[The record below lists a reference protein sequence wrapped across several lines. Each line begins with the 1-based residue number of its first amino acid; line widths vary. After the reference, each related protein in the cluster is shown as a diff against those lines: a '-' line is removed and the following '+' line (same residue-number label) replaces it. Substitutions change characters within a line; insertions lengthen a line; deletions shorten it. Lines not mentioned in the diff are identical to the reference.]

1 MKKIRIG
8 NDVRLKLN
16 IDSVKDINESNIKQ
30 VRCYLINTSL
40 GKDESEALKKHARRF
55 TREVFPDFCTPS
67 AYNMHGCCRPTYHV
81 HPANICNYNKFLP
94 DFHDYHWWPGFRGFG
109 VHPDHFDCC
118 HEHCCHFPHIEHY
131 EHPFV
136 TGPDRFPQ
144 PWYLAEAEVIKGSSA
159 VTCMFPAVDQHFCGV
174 YKLVVVLTLF
184 EYGWGKHNLRTYT
197 IDKGDVFELVHD
209 DSGTSGDVTI
219 TIGESDSEP
228 IILVNALYAE
238 NPYYTLASN
247 NILHIGGQDIDKH
260 SYNIHAML
268 ADGTMSIYDPYDW
281 RLNELVFTSSDDSV
295 VTVDSYGT
303 LYAHELA
310 EQETEK
316 EVTIRVSNADDQN
329 IYYDFT
335 VIVKNVGTSLWAG
348 FSYAET
354 YDRLQDSDL
363 HEFNTGSQQSIVVNN
378 DVDGKF
384 LWIKSAREINNIKS
398 SMFEVPLKEPVRDG
412 SLYIYRSAAAIL
424 RGDINIDINY

>member
-1 MKKIRIG
+1 
-8 NDVRLKLN
+8 
-16 IDSVKDINESNIKQ
+16 
-30 VRCYLINTSL
+30 
-40 GKDESEALKKHARRF
+40 
-55 TREVFPDFCTPS
+55 
-67 AYNMHGCCRPTYHV
+67 
-81 HPANICNYNKFLP
+81 
-94 DFHDYHWWPGFRGFG
+94 
-109 VHPDHFDCC
+109 
-118 HEHCCHFPHIEHY
+118 
-131 EHPFV
+131 
-136 TGPDRFPQ
+136 
-144 PWYLAEAEVIKGSSA
+144 
-159 VTCMFPAVDQHFCGV
+159 
-174 YKLVVVLTLF
+174 
-184 EYGWGKHNLRTYT
+184 
-197 IDKGDVFELVHD
+197 
-209 DSGTSGDVTI
+209 
-219 TIGESDSEP
+219 
-228 IILVNALYAE
+228 
-238 NPYYTLASN
+238 
-247 NILHIGGQDIDKH
+247 
-260 SYNIHAML
+260 ML

-310 EQETEK
+310 EQDAEK
-316 EVTIRVSNADDQN
+316 EVTIRVANADDPS